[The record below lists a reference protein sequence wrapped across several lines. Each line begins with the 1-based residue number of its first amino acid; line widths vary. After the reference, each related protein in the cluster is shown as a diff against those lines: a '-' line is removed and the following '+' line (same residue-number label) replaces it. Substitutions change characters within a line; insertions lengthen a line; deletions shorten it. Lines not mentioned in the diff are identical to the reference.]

1 MHHEKTIVGG
11 TFDHLHKGHRALID
25 RAFETGEVTIGL
37 TSNKMAEERKGREV
51 EDYEQREAAL
61 HSLAKERGREIEVRK
76 IDDPFGF
83 SLEDGFKNI
92 VVSEETRDTAL
103 QINEEREKAGRDS
116 LNIVEVALIPAED
129 GKPISSTRIHENEI
143 DREGNLI
150 RD

>member
-25 RAFETGEVTIGL
+25 RALETGEVSIGL
-37 TSNKMAEERKGREV
+37 TSDRMAEERKGRKV
-51 EDYEQREAAL
+51 ESYEEREAAL
-61 HSLAKERGREIEVRK
+61 RSLVKERGRDVEIRK
-76 IDDPFGF
+76 IEDPFGF

-103 QINEEREKAGRDS
+103 QINEEREKGGKEP

-129 GKPISSTRIHENEI
+129 GNPISSTRIHKNEI